1 MFYSIFPSFY
11 FVKNN
16 SALIRW
22 GSWKVPKYLQKYF
35 NFKKNILL
43 KKRTVITFIVMGH
56 RPNKICQLNQTPPGN
71 HCASHR
77 AFCAKKLTM
86 CGIGWSDIWKTKRV
100 LLMLRQILKAQI
112 IKFIFLKSRFRVL
125 QGFFF
130 KKVSIFSLKKK
141 GGFVKKIIFLRSS
154 DFLKEII

>member
-1 MFYSIFPSFY
+1 
-11 FVKNN
+11 
-16 SALIRW
+16 
-22 GSWKVPKYLQKYF
+22 
-35 NFKKNILL
+35 
-43 KKRTVITFIVMGH
+43 
-56 RPNKICQLNQTPPGN
+56 
-71 HCASHR
+71 
-77 AFCAKKLTM
+77 
-86 CGIGWSDIWKTKRV
+86 
-100 LLMLRQILKAQI
+100 MLRQILKAQI